1 MLVKNNIETLLKN
14 GKKYELSET
23 RICAKTQELIQTPK

>member
-1 MLVKNNIETLLKN
+1 MLVKNIIETLLKN
-14 GKKYELSET
+14 GQKYGLSET